1 MEKEPSP
8 FRSGGAQG
16 AFGITRYSRRSDVAR
31 DVKRVVTDERQEDAE
46 QNEQKRPV
54 KVSFSL
60 PQITGGALAAATAA
74 AIGSQ
79 LGVAGTIFGAAVAS
93 VVGGVA
99 GTLYS
104 AGIDRTHRKVTEAI
118 QRGYEK
124 VRDSADYD
132 PDATRRLA
140 ASQPDGQTPD
150 AGPAAEDATAVLA
163 DLDDTVFRPTTAFH
177 RTAAQTRVDAAPADG
192 SNAPGKKRVWTVMLL
207 TVGAM
212 FLVALAVIT
221 VVELGLGRALDG
233 QNGTTVSQVVRPA
246 PTTSA
251 KPSPTPTVTVTASAT
266 PTATATETATPTP
279 TPTASQTATQSPSPT
294 ATAQSPTPAATTG
307 TTQPAGAVQS
317 PQPQG

>member
-1 MEKEPSP
+1 
-8 FRSGGAQG
+8 
-16 AFGITRYSRRSDVAR
+16 
-31 DVKRVVTDERQEDAE
+31 VTDERQEDAE
-46 QNEQKRPV
+46 QNEQKGPA

-140 ASQPDGQTPD
+140 ASQPDDQTRMD

-177 RTAAQTRVDAAPADG
+177 PTAAQTRVDAAPNGASSD
-192 SNAPGKKRVWTVMLL
+192 PGKKRVWTVMLL

-251 KPSPTPTVTVTASAT
+251 KPSPTPTVTVTASTT

>member
-1 MEKEPSP
+1 VTED
-8 FRSGGAQG
+8 
-16 AFGITRYSRRSDVAR
+16 RREEAD
-31 DVKRVVTDERQEDAE
+31 
-46 QNEQKRPV
+46 QKGPT
-54 KVSFSL
+54 KLSFSL

-132 PDATRRLA
+132 PDATRRLGV
-140 ASQPDGQTPD
+140 PDGGVRD
-150 AGPAAEDATAVLA
+150 AGSSSEEAATAVLPGV
-163 DLDDTVFRPTTAFH
+163 DDTVFRPATGHTTGET
-177 RTAAQTRVDAAPADG
+177 RIDVPPSDSPAAG
-192 SNAPGKKRVWTVMLL
+192 SRKRVWTVMLL

-233 QNGTTVSQVVRPA
+233 QDGTTVSQVVRPA
-246 PTTSA
+246 STTSA
-251 KPSPTPTVTVTASAT
+251 KPTPTPTVTVTASST
-266 PTATATETATPTP
+266 PTATATETATQAP
-279 TPTASQTATQSPSPT
+279 TPTATETATQAPTPT
-294 ATAQSPTPAATTG
+294 ATTQAPTPAATTA
-307 TTQPAGAVQS
+307 TTGQAGAVQP
-317 PQPQG
+317 PQSQG